1 MKSLK
6 DKGVVELK
14 GLKNRVAR
22 LYGMG
27 RMTNEAFNRRM
38 KKILN
43 LEEDLNE
50 DKPIE
55 TEQSILS

>member
-6 DKGVVELK
+6 DKGVSELK

-27 RMTNEAFNRRM
+27 KMSTEAFNRRM

-43 LEEDLNE
+43 LEQDLNE
-50 DKPIE
+50 EEPIE
-55 TEQSILS
+55 SEQSILS